1 MLKVKFSKTV
11 VFILMGLILASC
23 ATGPGM
29 QIGNTVTLCCPGN
42 YDSYTTF
49 AVETVDMPIFLR
61 DYMVSEFDTAF
72 QERGLTRNDQ
82 RSDLIVALSYRHVN
96 LDPETQNVD
105 PFVRME
111 SINVELNYIATIDI
125 TMRERAGGKVVWG
138 GQISRIHS
146 VSPGEYMHEGGA
158 RSAFLETFQDLLE
171 AYPSRLD

>member
-125 TMRERAGGKVVWG
+125 EMRERAGGKVVWG

-158 RSAFLETFQDLLE
+158 RSAFFETFQDLLE